1 MSFAGLARAARAL
14 VLGVAVCPAPAAA
27 LPPAPP
33 SADPAHPWLST
44 LSAEVPHVPLATH
57 FRPPAGFV
65 PEPAPAGSF
74 ARFLRTLPVRQ
85 DRRTVLDFRGEPLFR
100 PAAAAAVIY
109 LDVGD
114 RDLQQCADTAL
125 RLFAEWRW
133 QAGLA
138 GRSAFHFTSG
148 DVTRFSDWVNG
159 ERITAAGRGIT
170 RRAGARRAADHR
182 SHRAWLDLVFRY
194 AGTRS
199 LAFDTDAV
207 PKGAPLAA
215 GDLFVDPGSPGHAV
229 ILLDVA
235 RHPDGRS
242 AALVGQGFMPAQDLH
257 VLGADAPVA
266 LDGVWFIL
274 PGPDG
279 ELSTPAWR
287 PFPRASA
294 RRFRGT

>member
-1 MSFAGLARAARAL
+1 
-14 VLGVAVCPAPAAA
+14 VLGFALLPTPAAG

-33 SADPAHPWLST
+33 IADPAHPWLAT
-44 LSAEVPHVPLATH
+44 LSAEVPHVPLAAH

-65 PEPAPAGSF
+65 PDPAPAGSF

-85 DRRTVLDFRGEPLFR
+85 DRRTVLDFRQEPLSR

-109 LDVGD
+109 VDVGV

-133 QAGLA
+133 QAGLSA
-138 GRSAFHFTSG
+138 RSAFHFTSG
-148 DVTRFSDWVNG
+148 DVARFSDWVSG
-159 ERITAAGRGIT
+159 ERIIAAGRGII
-170 RRAGARRAADHR
+170 RRPGAPRAADHR

-199 LAFDTDAV
+199 LALDTDAV
-207 PKGAPLAA
+207 RTGAPLVA
-215 GDLFVDPGSPGHAV
+215 GDVFVDPGSPGHAV

-266 LDGVWFIL
+266 IDGVWFVL
-274 PGPDG
+274 PEAGG
-279 ELSTPAWR
+279 ELATPNWR
-287 PFPRASA
+287 PFPRSTA
-294 RRFRGT
+294 RRFRGP